1 MKGFEGSRGQGVEGK
16 EQLQST
22 VCSRSLHY
30 VSLIWQNK
38 ERVLGSE
45 GSRGKTSTLS
55 KLIFNN

>member
-38 ERVLGSE
+38 ERVLG
-45 GSRGKTSTLS
+45 
-55 KLIFNN
+55 F